1 MIGPGVQLG
10 DLQAFVRVHVLHRDG
25 IRGLHVEQLLKIR
38 HEAAG
43 GGFHFERECAIDVE
57 LAVVER
63 LRDLDVVG
71 WAYFNLIRGDLDDG
85 LGRLGGDGD
94 GATEIDELQLQLH
107 RRDLVDAGVLRAH
120 MQVGE
125 HGLVPACLRGGAR
138 FDVGCGEGDALDVK
152 EGCERFGDVQF
163 EFIARALRSAHLL
176 HECGWLLLLL
186 HESGIG
192 VVREVLA
199 EVRGAAHGLGV
210 DDADDDAEVLIAT
223 HGIRSIDA
231 SLQPHFAEQFIEIRD
246 LFLCAEREGI
256 VLGDDERAGKVAVF
270 QILVQ
275 RVLFISESII
285 HNLRK
290 HADVRLR
297 CLTGQCDKMLAD
309 ARQGGAV
316 HGFAEIDLTV
326 RAYAEQAIEPAH
338 VGINV
343 VVAGSEL
350 GDLLAICG
358 GSAIEVIL
366 GLQVFLLV
374 ADHAHLVVGRDEFLE
389 VFEVTPL
396 DKQRPSERKRTR
408 AVAVACKPAVDH
420 LQCRAVAIA
429 HEIERLCFIALRHA
443 GFLHVHL
450 APALAEVLAHAR
462 DDEEEQRLIH
472 LVHRAKDFLDVRGA
486 IRLRIAV
493 SEIEGLDDL
502 AVIRWRDAGLTKQ
515 SHHARETLD
524 VLLHHDRGDRN
535 ARVIGQVE
543 LAAQLLR
550 DLRIVRLRPYAEKVL
565 RQRGSGARAAFAD
578 LDDALGSLIKVR
590 TRQDEPRHADIDAV
604 SHACAQSGEPFACRR
619 LRHQILGQDKALR
632 VVRGLLREGVLRFAG
647 PNIGHHLDDLR
658 PWLFTRL
665 HQVAEQVC
673 DIGLHGDVLRAR
685 DDFAVA
691 VALHLAF
698 ERGEQF
704 HRGRGV

>member
-1 MIGPGVQLG
+1 M
-10 DLQAFVRVHVLHRDG
+10 
-25 IRGLHVEQLLKIR
+25 
-38 HEAAG
+38 
-43 GGFHFERECAIDVE
+43 
-57 LAVVER
+57 
-63 LRDLDVVG
+63 
-71 WAYFNLIRGDLDDG
+71 
-85 LGRLGGDGD
+85 
-94 GATEIDELQLQLH
+94 
-107 RRDLVDAGVLRAH
+107 
-120 MQVGE
+120 
-125 HGLVPACLRGGAR
+125 
-138 FDVGCGEGDALDVK
+138 
-152 EGCERFGDVQF
+152 
-163 EFIARALRSAHLL
+163 
-176 HECGWLLLLL
+176 
-186 HESGIG
+186 
-192 VVREVLA
+192 
-199 EVRGAAHGLGV
+199 
-210 DDADDDAEVLIAT
+210 
-223 HGIRSIDA
+223 
-231 SLQPHFAEQFIEIRD
+231 
-246 LFLCAEREGI
+246 
-256 VLGDDERAGKVAVF
+256 
-270 QILVQ
+270 
-275 RVLFISESII
+275 
-285 HNLRK
+285 
-290 HADVRLR
+290 
-297 CLTGQCDKMLAD
+297 
-309 ARQGGAV
+309 
-316 HGFAEIDLTV
+316 
-326 RAYAEQAIEPAH
+326 
-338 VGINV
+338 
-343 VVAGSEL
+343 
-350 GDLLAICG
+350 
-358 GSAIEVIL
+358 
-366 GLQVFLLV
+366 
-374 ADHAHLVVGRDEFLE
+374 
-389 VFEVTPL
+389 
-396 DKQRPSERKRTR
+396 
-408 AVAVACKPAVDH
+408 
-420 LQCRAVAIA
+420 
-429 HEIERLCFIALRHA
+429 
-443 GFLHVHL
+443 HVHL